1 MSGGITTSPWVFQ
14 CVDRNNVP
22 FKATFNF
29 NTSTR
34 ALTSCVVAR
43 NAGCLYTQLWLGLGS
58 DGTPNTT
65 VDAFNAPSAIT
76 NLGAA
81 TLATA
86 GLSTIDDV
94 LAIQITCG

>member
-29 NTSTR
+29 TTGTR

-43 NAGCLYTQLWLGLGS
+43 NAGCLYTNLWLGLGS
-58 DGTPNTT
+58 DGTPNAT
-65 VDAFNAPSAIT
+65 VNTFNAPSAIT
-76 NLGAA
+76 NLSAA
-81 TLATA
+81 TLAA
-86 GLSTIDDV
+86 DGLATIDNV